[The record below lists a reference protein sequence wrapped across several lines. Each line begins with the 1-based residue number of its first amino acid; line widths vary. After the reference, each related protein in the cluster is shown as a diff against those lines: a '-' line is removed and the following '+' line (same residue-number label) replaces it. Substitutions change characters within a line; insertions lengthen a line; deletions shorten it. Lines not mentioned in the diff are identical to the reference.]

1 MADKT
6 IFNDHLNTNP
16 KTNLRLWVAFQMMKG
31 AGWAGGVFFGTLL
44 LIGFFRVVGRML
56 PIQENQAPAPNITG
70 ALETGIEL
78 IKHRV

>member
-1 MADKT
+1 
-6 IFNDHLNTNP
+6 P

-44 LIGFFRVVGRML
+44 LIGFFRVVGLML

-70 ALETGIEL
+70 
-78 IKHRV
+78 